1 MSVKRLELEKAVD
14 VLEKV
19 GLVSAD
25 EVTCPGCKSAP
36 LTVVADDAGLAALSC
51 DNCDEER
58 IWLRL
63 RGLWQEWADRE
74 KKKKRLAGITRPEM
88 LNAVELAN
96 RKIRRVPHLVPG
108 VIPRGFNL
116 LAGDPKK
123 GKSLLAL
130 DMSLAVASEDR
141 RTMNRLGCE
150 HGEVLYLTLEDSWER
165 VQDRMNQML
174 AGKPKP
180 PRLTFSLEWPRIDQ
194 GGEELLDEWLDQHP
208 EARLIIVDTLELL
221 RPVEKREGSLYR
233 QDYDSVRWFKRIAD
247 RRNITVI
254 GVHHLNQTTTKGDG
268 DIFKRI
274 SGSAGLIGAA
284 DNALVL
290 ERLEGE
296 NSAVL
301 HYRGRDVGGRL
312 SLYWN
317 DELFQWI
324 ASSHVDWGDPG
335 AKPE

>member
-1 MSVKRLELEKAVD
+1 MSVKRLELEKAVEI
-14 VLEKV
+14 LEKV
-19 GLVSAD
+19 GLVSGQ
-25 EVTCPGCKSAP
+25 ETTCPGCKSAE
-36 LTVVADDAGLAALSC
+36 LTVRADEMGMAALSC
-51 DNCDEER
+51 ENCAEER
-58 IWLRL
+58 IWNRL
-63 RGLWQEWADRE
+63 RDLWTEWADRE
-74 KKKKRLAGITRPEM
+74 KRKRRLANLPRPET
-88 LNAVELAN
+88 LNAVELAR
-96 RKIRRVPHLVPG
+96 RKIRRIPHLIPG

-130 DMSLAVASEDR
+130 DMALAVASEDR

-150 HGEVLYLTLEDSWER
+150 HGEVLYLCLEDSWER

-174 AGKPKP
+174 AGRPQP

-194 GGEELLDEWLDQHP
+194 GGEELLYEWLEQRP
-208 EARLIIVDTLELL
+208 EARLVIVDTLELS

-233 QDYDSVRWFKRIAD
+233 QDYESVRWFKRIAD
-247 RRNITVI
+247 QVGITVI
-254 GVHHLNQTTTKGDG
+254 GVHHLNQTTVKGDG

-312 SLYWN
+312 GLYWN
-317 DELFQWI
+317 DEMFQWI
-324 ASSHVDWGDPG
+324 ASSHVDWDDP
-335 AKPE
+335 ATKKM